1 MGTDSTLLYA
11 YLPLRD
17 FFASV
22 QALEKG
28 EGLSLELINLQHAV
42 PERDYLYGLEL
53 LREAFAQY
61 EASVGIGPEMSKRA
75 MPFFR
80 ENSRQLVG
88 PEVGMYILP
97 LFGNPDLALEGDGP
111 MVRLAFDYGQL
122 ADHCLSENL
131 FLFRRKYDRAF
142 CLNNFLNQLGR
153 EYDKVF
159 FDEENT
165 GFAADSRFFSLLCNA
180 CLEVADPEESGRDE
194 WRLVAFRRPEEVE
207 YRCSGSMITPFTA
220 ISVPAG
226 CLCGVTLLSADPLL
240 RGTLVGFLRKAGLP
254 AERLLDLT

>member
-42 PERDYLYGLEL
+42 PERDYLYGLGL

-80 ENSRQLVG
+80 ENSR
-88 PEVGMYILP
+88 
-97 LFGNPDLALEGDGP
+97 
-111 MVRLAFDYGQL
+111 
-122 ADHCLSENL
+122 C
-131 FLFRRKYDRAF
+131 
-142 CLNNFLNQLGR
+142 
-153 EYDKVF
+153 
-159 FDEENT
+159 
-165 GFAADSRFFSLLCNA
+165 
-180 CLEVADPEESGRDE
+180 
-194 WRLVAFRRPEEVE
+194 
-207 YRCSGSMITPFTA
+207 
-220 ISVPAG
+220 
-226 CLCGVTLLSADPLL
+226 
-240 RGTLVGFLRKAGLP
+240 
-254 AERLLDLT
+254 

>member
-1 MGTDSTLLYA
+1 MLYA

-42 PERDYLYGLEL
+42 PERDYLYGLGL

-97 LFGNPDLALEGDGP
+97 RWADGAP
-111 MVRLAFDYGQL
+111 GFRLWSVGRPLPVGESFPVPPEIRS
-122 ADHCLSENL
+122 CFLS
-131 FLFRRKYDRAF
+131 
-142 CLNNFLNQLGR
+142 G
-153 EYDKVF
+153 
-159 FDEENT
+159 
-165 GFAADSRFFSLLCNA
+165 
-180 CLEVADPEESGRDE
+180 
-194 WRLVAFRRPEEVE
+194 
-207 YRCSGSMITPFTA
+207 
-220 ISVPAG
+220 
-226 CLCGVTLLSADPLL
+226 
-240 RGTLVGFLRKAGLP
+240 
-254 AERLLDLT
+254 

>member
-42 PERDYLYGLEL
+42 PERDYLYGLGL

-122 ADHCLSENL
+122 ADWPIIAC
-131 FLFRRKYDRAF
+131 RRIFSCSA
-142 CLNNFLNQLGR
+142 G
-153 EYDKVF
+153 
-159 FDEENT
+159 NT
-165 GFAADSRFFSLLCNA
+165 IVPFAWIISLTSWG
-180 CLEVADPEESGRDE
+180 V
-194 WRLVAFRRPEEVE
+194 
-207 YRCSGSMITPFTA
+207 SMIRSSLMRRIRASRP
-220 ISVPAG
+220 IPVSSPS
-226 CLCGVTLLSADPLL
+226 CVTLAWRWPIRKRAVATSGGLSPSVVRRRSSIVVPD
-240 RGTLVGFLRKAGLP
+240 R
-254 AERLLDLT
+254 